1 MDRWINKGFSIS
13 TNKEYLDVDV
23 IHNFLSQEAYWSKGI
38 PKETVIKSIEN
49 TSLCFGVFKGD
60 ISHEVSQQVGFARVI
75 SDLAT
80 YAYLCDVFILP
91 EYRKLGLSKW
101 LMDII
106 TNHSDLQGV
115 RRFMLA
121 TNDAHALYSKYG
133 FEQIGSPELFM
144 QKVRKSPYQQ

>member
-1 MDRWINKGFSIS
+1 MDIWINKGFSIS
-13 TNKEYLDVDV
+13 TNKEYLDVDL
-23 IHNFLSQEAYWSKGI
+23 IHNFLGQEAYWSKGI

-60 ISHEVSQQVGFARVI
+60 ISHEVSQQVGFARMI

-106 TNHSDLQGV
+106 TNHSDLKEV
-115 RRFMLA
+115 RRIMLA

>member
-1 MDRWINKGFSIS
+1 MDIWINKGFSIS
-13 TNKEYLDVDV
+13 TNKEYLNVDV
-23 IHNFLSQEAYWSKGI
+23 IHIFLSQEAYWSKGI

-60 ISHEVSQQVGFARVI
+60 ISREVSQQVGFARVI

-144 QKVRKSPYQQ
+144 QKVRISPYQQ

>member
-75 SDLAT
+75 SDLVT

-144 QKVRKSPYQQ
+144 QKVRKSPYEQ

>member
-1 MDRWINKGFSIS
+1 MDIWINKGFTIS
-13 TNKEYLDVDV
+13 TNKEYLNVDL

-38 PKETVIKSIEN
+38 LKETVIKSIEN
-49 TSLCFGVFKGD
+49 TTLCFGVYKGE
-60 ISHEVSQQVGFARVI
+60 IGNEVIEQVGFARVI
-75 SDLAT
+75 TDLAT

-91 EYRKLGLSKW
+91 DYRKLGLSKW

-106 TNHSDLQGV
+106 TNHSRLQGV